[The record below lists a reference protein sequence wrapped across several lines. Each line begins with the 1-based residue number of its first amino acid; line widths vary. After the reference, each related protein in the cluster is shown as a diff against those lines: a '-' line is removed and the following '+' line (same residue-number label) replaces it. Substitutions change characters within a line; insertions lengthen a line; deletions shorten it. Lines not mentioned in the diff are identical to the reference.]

1 MELRAYRHPLERDAA
16 LQRRRPRWGG
26 GEEEALEETLRDSG
40 GGRREAATG
49 WGGGRG
55 GEAHGAGRRVKKFV
69 IRGGGEQRPG
79 CGGSLEKPRLDR
91 GCASPPFWFSRLT
104 ATLLVLS
111 SEQHRMSP

>member
-55 GEAHGAGRRVKKFV
+55 GEAHGAGRRVKKSV
-69 IRGGGEQRPG
+69 IRGAGNRGRAAVAAWRSLALTGGARRRPS
-79 CGGSLEKPRLDR
+79 GSL
-91 GCASPPFWFSRLT
+91 
-104 ATLLVLS
+104 V
-111 SEQHRMSP
+111 